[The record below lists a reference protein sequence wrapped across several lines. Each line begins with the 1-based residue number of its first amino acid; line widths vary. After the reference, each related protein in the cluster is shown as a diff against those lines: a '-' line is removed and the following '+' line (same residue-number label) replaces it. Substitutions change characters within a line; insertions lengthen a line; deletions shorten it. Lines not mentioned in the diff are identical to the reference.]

1 MNYDSGDYEC
11 IDENGH
17 CWDHNEFDD
26 DDDLKRK
33 SHISSKSED
42 LWPFCLNHD
51 SFMMQSLWSK

>member
-17 CWDHNEFDD
+17 SWDYNEFDD

-33 SHISSKSED
+33 SHISSK
-42 LWPFCLNHD
+42 
-51 SFMMQSLWSK
+51 K